1 MSVHHPNSE
10 LNFRTVMS
18 FQAEWTVVPI
28 IDIYLFYADEYVL
41 PETSEDYEN
50 VPEAASLQS
59 SDSGI
64 YAPLITSMMDECKCV
79 DDINL

>member
-1 MSVHHPNSE
+1 MS
-10 LNFRTVMS
+10 
-18 FQAEWTVVPI
+18 I

-50 VPEAASLQS
+50 VPEDYENVPEVSSLQS

-64 YAPLITSMMDECKCV
+64 YAPLISGMMDECKCM
-79 DDINL
+79 DDSKL